1 MVSVRI
7 IPRQQLAAAEA
18 DAMLALLRAYFDEV
32 SAAAFRRDLAEK
44 QWVILLEH
52 PDAGLVGF
60 STQQIIPL
68 PHGGRTARFL
78 FSGDTIVHH
87 RHWNQPG
94 LAGAFGHLMARL
106 LADFPGDDL
115 YWFLI
120 SKGPRTYR
128 FLPVFFND
136 FHPDPLRPQA
146 MRERLKAPL
155 DAIAAFKFGA
165 CYRPTTGVIRFPAP
179 KDRLKPEWR
188 TTPHGPAADPYTRFF
203 LAANPGWL
211 EGEELACIAPIRPD
225 NFNALNRRVTRTT
238 QVRWS

>member
-1 MVSVRI
+1 MLSIRI
-7 IPRQQLAAAEA
+7 LPRQQLAAAEA
-18 DAMLALLRAYFDEV
+18 AAMLTLLRCYFDEV
-32 SAAAFRRDLAEK
+32 SADAFHRDLAEK
-44 QWVILLEH
+44 EWVILLQH
-52 PDAGLVGF
+52 PAAGLVGF
-60 STQQIIPL
+60 STQQLISL
-68 PHGGRTARFL
+68 RCNGRSARFL

-136 FHPDPLRPQA
+136 FHPDPLRLRP
-146 MRERLKAPL
+146 MGERLKVPL
-155 DAIAAFKFGA
+155 DAIAAHKFGA
-165 CYRPTTGVIRFPAP
+165 CYHPESGIIRFPTP
-179 KDRLKPEWR
+179 KDRLKPEWQ
-188 TTPHGPAADPYTRFF
+188 TTPRGPDADPYTRFF
-203 LAANPGWL
+203 FSANPGWHD
-211 EGEELACIAPIRPD
+211 GEELACITPIRPD
-225 NFNALNRRVTRTT
+225 NFNALNRRVTRAT